1 MKTKNKSLMLVI
13 IAAVTAAILSS
24 CAEDVITIDLNTTA
38 PKIVIEG
45 AVTEGAGPHIVRIT
59 KTTDYFKPADY
70 FSVTGA
76 TVVISDS
83 EGNKETLTE
92 REPGVYMTATTVG
105 KSGTVYTLD
114 VAAEGVDYKAS
125 STMMSVGHIDSL
137 ALEIE
142 NESDDSY
149 IVHCYFKDTVDVKE
163 YYRLK
168 MYINNEPLN
177 DYFMYQDRLTDGNYL
192 DAELWFDEQPLR
204 NGDIIIVETQTID
217 RDVYQYFSTLY
228 DVSAS
233 MADGS
238 GMLIGTPANPVSNIS
253 NGSLG
258 YFAAYTVEYDTLM
271 VNKSIAIK
279 K

>member
-1 MKTKNKSLMLVI
+1 MKTTYKSLVIVFLML
-13 IAAVTAAILSS
+13 AAATMLSS

-45 AVTEGAGPHIVRIT
+45 TVTKGAGPHTVRIT

-70 FSVTGA
+70 LSVTGA

-92 REPGVYMTATTVG
+92 RDPGVYVTAATVG
-105 KSGTVYTLD
+105 KPGIIYTLD

-125 STMMSVGHIDSL
+125 STMMSVGYIDSL

-142 NESDDSY
+142 NESNDSY
-149 IVHCYFKDTVDVKE
+149 IVHCYFQDTVNVKE

-168 MYINNEPLN
+168 IYINNKPLN

-217 RDVYQYFSTLY
+217 RGVYQYFSTLY

-253 NGSLG
+253 NGALG
-258 YFAAYTVEYDTLM
+258 YFAAYTAEYDTLV

-279 K
+279 N